1 MSEEEYIV
9 DKVVG
14 KKIESGIEY
23 YLVKW
28 KDYPEEDNT
37 WEPKNH
43 FKDLTPIEEY
53 ENKRKKKNNKI
64 LEQKEK
70 EKKIEFLN
78 GKDNNLNNNFYLGQ
92 KRKKNLKNIINSEEE
107 NDINKNEKEGILGK
121 NSVKKIKC
129 VYQNSDDEKNPFFL
143 LEFENVEG
151 NEIIKDNIFS
161 FEDLIKFEPELI
173 ARYLMEKC
181 SFKSK

>member
-43 FKDLTPIEEY
+43 FKDLTPIKIY
-53 ENKRKKKNNKI
+53 ENEIKKKK
-64 LEQKEK
+64 
-70 EKKIEFLN
+70 
-78 GKDNNLNNNFYLGQ
+78 
-92 KRKKNLKNIINSEEE
+92 
-107 NDINKNEKEGILGK
+107 
-121 NSVKKIKC
+121 KKIKI
-129 VYQNSDDEKNPFFL
+129 NFL
-143 LEFENVEG
+143 IQK
-151 NEIIKDNIFS
+151 III
-161 FEDLIKFEPELI
+161 
-173 ARYLMEKC
+173 
-181 SFKSK
+181 

>member
-43 FKDLTPIEEY
+43 FKDLTPIKIY
-53 ENKRKKKNNKI
+53 ENEIKKKNIETLEKTKKENKN
-64 LEQKEK
+64 Q
-70 EKKIEFLN
+70 FFN
-78 GKDNNLNNNFYLGQ
+78 SKDNNLNNNFFLNK
-92 KRKKNLKNIINSEEE
+92 KRENNLNNILNFEEE
-107 NDINKNEKEGILGK
+107 NNKNEKEGILGI
-121 NSVKKIKC
+121 NSVKKIKR
-129 VYQNSDDEKNPFFL
+129 VYQNNENEKNPFFL
-143 LEFENVEG
+143 IEFENEEG
-151 NEIIKDNIFS
+151 KEKIKDNIFS
-161 FEDLIKFEPELI
+161 FEDLIKFETELI

-181 SFKSK
+181 TFQTK